1 MSEKWLRRQ
10 ETRVEDWTL
19 FFIATNYTLTR
30 FWHPLGEDLN
40 VFMSAALL
48 LDVFSNNKFGRTI
61 VVCHVNTG
69 SPGFNISSQLKGRNG
84 RKLNK
89 GYNYRIDRSVVQWR
103 PRPLRTK
110 KKAQRCKQ
118 RAFIHLHSITLF
130 ISSIF
135 MITPTPIIRDSFL
148 SIYTYLWSAAAQ
160 SAADMMP
167 CFRSMSATCHRPVTS
182 RHISR
187 PDPSVIFSIERC
199 DF

>member
-19 FFIATNYTLTR
+19 FFIAINYTLTR

-110 KKAQRCKQ
+110 KKGPTLQTTRFHSSSFYNSLHFQ
-118 RAFIHLHSITLF
+118 HLHDHSYSYYTRQF
-130 ISSIF
+130 
-135 MITPTPIIRDSFL
+135 SFY
-148 SIYTYLWSAAAQ
+148 IYLLVECSCAV
-160 SAADMMP
+160 
-167 CFRSMSATCHRPVTS
+167 RG
-182 RHISR
+182 
-187 PDPSVIFSIERC
+187 
-199 DF
+199 